1 MFNSPI
7 MMDFM
12 GDRIKKRRESLNIQA
27 AELANSI
34 GVSAS
39 LISQIERA
47 KAYPSILTLKKIADA
62 LHVTVGEL
70 IGEQSSLN
78 SHPVVKQGEKKFV
91 KENKTGTR
99 SYLLSHHDQSKL
111 MDPFLL
117 EFQEGADSSD
127 IMTTRNPGQEYCYVI
142 QGSFQ
147 IEIGGAKYMIKE
159 GDSFYFT
166 SDENHLITN
175 NHKGN
180 AQLLWI
186 VNQNN

>member
-1 MFNSPI
+1 
-7 MMDFM
+7 MDFM

-27 AELANSI
+27 AELAKTI

-62 LHVTVGEL
+62 LHITVGEL
-70 IGEQSSLN
+70 IGERSNLN
-78 SHPVVKQGEKKFV
+78 NHPVVNQDQKKFV
-91 KENKTGTR
+91 KKNKTGTS
-99 SYLLSHHDQSKL
+99 SYLLSNHDQAKL

-117 EFQEGADSSD
+117 DFKENADSTD
-127 IMTTRNPGQEYCYVI
+127 IMTTRNPGQEYCYVLLGRFDVTI
-142 QGSFQ
+142 GSSSY
-147 IEIGGAKYMIKE
+147 KIKA

-166 SDENHLITN
+166 SDENHLFKNIN
-175 NHKGN
+175 NGN
-180 AQLLWI
+180 SHLLWI

>member
-1 MFNSPI
+1 

-27 AELANSI
+27 AELAKTI

-39 LISQIERA
+39 LISQIERG
-47 KAYPSILTLKKIADA
+47 KAFPSILTLKKIADA
-62 LHVTVGEL
+62 LHITVGEL

-78 SHPVVKQGEKKFV
+78 SHPVVKKSERKFV
-91 KENKTGTR
+91 KKNKTGTR
-99 SYLLSHHDQSKL
+99 SYLLSHHEQSKL

-117 EFQEGADSSD
+117 DFKPGADSSE
-127 IMTTRNPGQEYCYVI
+127 IMTTVNPGQEYIFVL
-142 QGSFQ
+142 QGAFKVQ
-147 IEIGGAKYMIKE
+147 IGSSEYSLKE

-166 SDENHLITN
+166 SDENHLFTN
-175 NHKGN
+175 KTKAN
-180 AQLLWI
+180 AQLLWV

>member
-1 MFNSPI
+1 
-7 MMDFM
+7 MMDFL

-27 AELANSI
+27 GELANSI

-47 KAYPSILTLKKIADA
+47 RAYPSILTLKKIADA
-62 LHVTVGEL
+62 LHITVGEL
-70 IGEQSSLN
+70 IGEQSNLN
-78 SHPVVKQGEKKFV
+78 SHPLVKKSKKKFV
-91 KENKTGTR
+91 KKNKSGTK

-117 EFQEGADSSD
+117 EFKENGDSSE
-127 IMTTRNPGQEYCYVI
+127 IMTTRNPGQEYIYVLAGKFKV
-142 QGSFQ
+142 QVGSAEYQ
-147 IEIGGAKYMIKE
+147 ISQ

-166 SDENHLITN
+166 SDENHLFTN
-175 NHKGN
+175 IYKGSS
-180 AQLLWI
+180 QFLWV

>member
-1 MFNSPI
+1 

-27 AELANSI
+27 AELASSI

-70 IGEQSSLN
+70 IGEKSNLN
-78 SHPVVKQGEKKFV
+78 NHPVVKFDDKKFV
-91 KENKTGTR
+91 KQNKTGTR

-117 EFQEGADSSD
+117 DFKTGADSTD
-127 IMTTRNPGQEYCYVI
+127 IMTTRNPGQEYCYVLEGTFEVSI
-142 QGSFQ
+142 GSD
-147 IEIGGAKYMIKE
+147 KYMLKT

-166 SDENHLITN
+166 SDENHLFKNIN
-175 NHKGN
+175 QDSS
-180 AQLLWI
+180 QLLWV
-186 VNQNN
+186 VNQTN

>member
-1 MFNSPI
+1 

-27 AELANSI
+27 SELANSI

-62 LHVTVGEL
+62 LHITVGEL

-78 SHPVVKQGEKKFV
+78 SHPVVKHSQKKFV
-91 KENKTGTR
+91 KKNKTGTR

-117 EFQEGADSSD
+117 DFKEAGDSSD
-127 IMTTRNPGQEYCYVI
+127 IMTTRNPGQEYLYVL
-142 QGSFQ
+142 
-147 IEIGGAKYMIKE
+147 E
-159 GDSFYFT
+159 G
-166 SDENHLITN
+166 
-175 NHKGN
+175 
-180 AQLLWI
+180 
-186 VNQNN
+186 

>member
-1 MFNSPI
+1 
-7 MMDFM
+7 MDFM

-27 AELANSI
+27 TELANSI

-62 LHVTVGEL
+62 LHITVGEL

-78 SHPVVKQGEKKFV
+78 SHPVVRQSQKKFV
-91 KENKTGTR
+91 KKNKGGTR

-117 EFQEGADSSD
+117 VFKENGDSTD
-127 IMTTRNPGQEYCYVI
+127 IMTTRNPGQEYLYVLEGTFDVI
-142 QGSFQ
+142 VGS
-147 IEIGGAKYMIKE
+147 ASYTIKA

-166 SDENHLITN
+166 SDENHLFTN
-175 NHKGN
+175 TNKGTS
-180 AQLLWI
+180 QLLWI

>member
-1 MFNSPI
+1 

-27 AELANSI
+27 LELANSI

-62 LHVTVGEL
+62 LHITVGEL
-70 IGEQSSLN
+70 IGEQSNLN
-78 SHPVVKQGEKKFV
+78 SHPVVKKSQKKFV
-91 KENKTGTR
+91 KKNKTGTKA
-99 SYLLSHHDQSKL
+99 YLLSHHDQSKL

-117 EFQEGADSSD
+117 DFQGDADSTD

-142 QGSFQ
+142 QGMFDVV
-147 IEIGGAKYMIKE
+147 IGAATYRIKE

-166 SDENHLITN
+166 SDENHLFTN
-175 NHKGN
+175 TSKGHS
-180 AQLLWI
+180 QLLWI